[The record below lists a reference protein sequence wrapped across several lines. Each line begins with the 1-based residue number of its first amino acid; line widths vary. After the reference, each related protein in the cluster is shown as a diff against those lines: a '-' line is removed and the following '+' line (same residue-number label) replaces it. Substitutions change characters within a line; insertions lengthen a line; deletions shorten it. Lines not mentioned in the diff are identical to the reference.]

1 MPKIA
6 EIEYTPNPNAR
17 KFVLK
22 EPITN
27 GPSRSYPD
35 AASAEGDGLATA
47 LFAVPHVTNVY
58 YVDRYI
64 TVTQDGKADWNELL
78 RKVAEPIRAA
88 QPIKVEHS
96 PDDERKP
103 IATAPEDQ
111 PKLDQIVALLDARV
125 KPALM
130 MDGGGL
136 EVIELR
142 GNVLKVHYQGACGTC
157 PSAMYG
163 TLAAIE
169 NLVHLVDP
177 SLQVLA
183 V

>member
-27 GPSRSYPD
+27 GPSRSYQD
-35 AASAEGDGLATA
+35 AAAAEGDGLAAA
-47 LFAVPHVTNVY
+47 LFAVPHVISVY
-58 YVDRYI
+58 YVDRYV
-64 TVTQDGKADWNELL
+64 TVTQDGQADWQELL
-78 RKVAEPIRAA
+78 RKVADPIRAA
-88 QPIKVEHS
+88 QPVTIQAS
-96 PDDERKP
+96 PDGEHKP
-103 IATAPEDQ
+103 VAAAPEDQ

-136 EVIELR
+136 EVIELSA
-142 GNVLKVHYQGACGTC
+142 GVLKVHYQGACGTC
-157 PSAMYG
+157 PSSMYG

-177 SLQVLA
+177 TLQVVA

>member
-35 AASAEGDGLATA
+35 AASAQGDGLATA
-47 LFAVPHVTNVY
+47 LFAVPHVINVY

-64 TVTQDGKADWNELL
+64 TVTQDGKADWQELL
-78 RKVAEPIRAA
+78 RKVADPIRAA
-88 QPIKVEHS
+88 QPVTIQAAPGE
-96 PDDERKP
+96 ERKP
-103 IATAPEDQ
+103 VAATPEDQ
-111 PKLDQIVALLDARV
+111 VKLDQITKILDERV
-125 KPALM
+125 RPALM

-136 EVIELR
+136 EVMELS
-142 GNVLKVHYQGACGTC
+142 GGILKVHYQGACGTC
-157 PSAMYG
+157 PSSMYG

-177 SLQVLA
+177 SLQVVA

>member
-27 GPSRSYPD
+27 GPSRSFPD
-35 AASAEGDGLATA
+35 AKSAEGDGLATA

-58 YVDRYI
+58 YVDRYV
-64 TVTQDGKADWNELL
+64 TVTQDGQADWQELL
-78 RKVAEPIRAA
+78 RKVADPIRAA
-88 QPIKVEHS
+88 QPIKVTVATEAI
-96 PDDERKP
+96 KP
-103 IATAPEDQ
+103 IAATPEDEE
-111 PKLDQIVALLDARV
+111 KLEKIVALLDARV
-125 KPALM
+125 RPALM

-136 EVIELR
+136 QVLELSS
-142 GNVLKVHYQGACGTC
+142 GLLKVHYEGACGTC
-157 PSAMYG
+157 PSSMYG

-169 NLVHLVDP
+169 SLVRLVDP
-177 SLQVLA
+177 AVQVVA

>member
-22 EPITN
+22 EPLTN
-27 GPSRSYPD
+27 GPSRSYAD
-35 AASAEGDGLATA
+35 AVSAAGDGLASA

-58 YVDRYI
+58 YVDRYV

-78 RKVAEPIRAA
+78 RKVADPIRAA
-88 QPIKVEHS
+88 QPVVIEAS
-96 PDDERKP
+96 PSDHKP
-103 IATAPEDQ
+103 IASTPEDEE
-111 PKLDQIVALLDARV
+111 KLVQITALLDARV
-125 KPALM
+125 RPALM

-136 EVIELR
+136 EVLELS
-142 GNVLKVHYQGACGTC
+142 GNVLKVRYQGACGTC
-157 PSAMYG
+157 PSSMMG
-163 TLAAIE
+163 TLMAIE
-169 NLVHLVDP
+169 NMVHLVDP
-177 SLQVLA
+177 SLQVVA

>member
-27 GPSRSYPD
+27 GPSRSYQDPE
-35 AASAEGDGLATA
+35 SAKGDGLASA
-47 LFAVPHVTNVY
+47 LFAVPHVISVY
-58 YVDRYI
+58 YVDRYV
-64 TVTQDGKADWNELL
+64 TVTQDGQADWQDLL

-88 QPIKVEHS
+88 EPVKVEVS
-96 PDDERKP
+96 PEEQKP
-103 IATAPEDQ
+103 VAATPEDQ
-111 PKLDQIVALLDARV
+111 EKLDQIVALLDERV

-136 EVIELR
+136 QVLELSS
-142 GNVLKVHYQGACGTC
+142 GVLKVHYEGACGTC

-169 NLVHLVDP
+169 NLVRMVDP
-177 SLQVLA
+177 TLQVVA

>member
-35 AASAEGDGLATA
+35 AASAADDGLAKA

-64 TVTQDGKADWNELL
+64 TVTQDGGADWQELL
-78 RKVAEPIRAA
+78 RKVADPIRAA
-88 QPIKVEHS
+88 QPIVVQAS
-96 PDDERKP
+96 PDGERKP
-103 IATAPEDQ
+103 VAAAPEDQ
-111 PKLDQIVALLDARV
+111 AKLDQIVALLDARV

-136 EVIELR
+136 EVIELS
-142 GNVLKVHYQGACGTC
+142 GGILKVHYQGACGTC
-157 PSAMYG
+157 PSSMYG

-169 NLVHLVDP
+169 NLVRLVDP
-177 SLQVLA
+177 SLQVVA

>member
-27 GPSRSYPD
+27 GPSRSFPD
-35 AASAEGDGLATA
+35 AAAATEDALASA
-47 LFAVPHVTNVY
+47 LFGVAHVTNVY
-58 YVDRYI
+58 YVDRFV
-64 TVTQDGKADWNELL
+64 TVTQDGQADWRELL
-78 RKVAEPIRAA
+78 HQVAEPIRAA
-88 QPIKVEHS
+88 QPITIQTTPGE
-96 PDDERKP
+96 ERKA
-103 IATAPEDQ
+103 IAATPEDQ
-111 PKLDQIVALLDARV
+111 TKLDQITALLDARV
-125 KPALM
+125 RPALM

-136 EVIELR
+136 EVLELSA
-142 GNVLKVHYQGACGTC
+142 GVLKVHYQGACGTC
-157 PSAMYG
+157 PSSMYG

-169 NLVHLVDP
+169 SLVRLVDP
-177 SLQVLA
+177 TLQVVA

>member
-27 GPSRSYPD
+27 GPSRSY
-35 AASAEGDGLATA
+35 SNAEEAQGDGLATA

-64 TVTQDGKADWNELL
+64 TVTQDGKADWQELL
-78 RKVAEPIRAA
+78 RKVADPIRAA
-88 QPIKVEHS
+88 QPIVIQAE
-96 PDDERKP
+96 PDGERKP
-103 IATAPEDQ
+103 IAATPEDEE
-111 PKLDQIVALLDARV
+111 KLTKITALLDARV
-125 KPALM
+125 RPALM

-136 EVIELR
+136 EVLELS
-142 GNVLKVHYQGACGTC
+142 GQVLKIRYQGACGTC
-157 PSAMYG
+157 PSSMMG
-163 TLAAIE
+163 TLMAIE
-169 NLVHLVDP
+169 NMVHLVDP
-177 SLQVLA
+177 GLQVVA